1 MGQFRR
7 SGTFGIVGVLVVMAI
22 VAVIGLNADPR
33 DADPKGTFVLIFGV
47 LAVFLVL
54 LFAFQ
59 WLDLRRAEGADDD
72 AAALQPHAIEN
83 PAALE
88 EAELWAAMAV
98 RPIDRDAIRARKS
111 IWSTAR
117 GSQNTAMLVTLLIFL
132 AVPPIYLFDT
142 FVPLFVGFPLIAGIA
157 LYKSVRLLGGGFEQA
172 YATAGRAMAP
182 LGLDVTE
189 HPDLTIEP
197 RYVGPTTMGPRLRGA
212 LVMAGE
218 RHGRPV
224 SVRMPSTGGVRTP
237 STVRLGAPPSAFEF
251 KARDGRLK
259 AADGA
264 PAAVLDVLARVPS
277 STRWNGVSGSGGGEW
292 IEVARKSSKSGDWLL
307 DLWLAERL
315 ADALSAIKPT
325 PALG

>member
-1 MGQFRR
+1 MGAFRR
-7 SGTFGIVGVLVVMAI
+7 SGTFGIVGVIAVMAI
-22 VAVIGLNADPR
+22 VAAIALNSDPR

-47 LAVFLVL
+47 LIVFVVVL
-54 LFAFQ
+54 FVLQ
-59 WLDLRRAEGADDD
+59 RLDLRSAEGAD
-72 AAALQPHAIEN
+72 AEAMTTPPQSIEN

-88 EAELWAAMAV
+88 EAELWAAMAI
-98 RPIDRDAIRARKS
+98 RPIDRAAVKARKDT
-111 IWSTAR
+111 WSTAR
-117 GSQNTAMLVTLLIFL
+117 SSQNTAMLVTLLIFL
-132 AVPPIYLFDT
+132 TVPPIYLFDT
-142 FVPLFVGFPLIAGIA
+142 FVPLFVGGPLIAGIA
-157 LYKSVRLLGGGFEQA
+157 LWKSVRLLGGGFDQA
-172 YATAGRAMAP
+172 YETAGRAMAP
-182 LGLDVTE
+182 LGLDVVE

-197 RYVGPTTMGPRLRGA
+197 KYVGPPMRMGATLRGA

-237 STVRLGAPPSAFEF
+237 STVRVGAHPTAFEF

-264 PAAVLDVLARVPS
+264 PEAVRAVLAGVPNS
-277 STRWNGVSGSGGGEW
+277 QRWNGVSGSGGGEW

-315 ADALSAIKPT
+315 ADAVR
-325 PALG
+325 

>member
-1 MGQFRR
+1 VGPFRR
-7 SGTFGIVGVLVVMAI
+7 SGTFGIVGVIVVMAI

-33 DADPKGTFVLIFGV
+33 DADPKGTFVAIFGV
-47 LAVFLVL
+47 VAVFLVL

-59 WLDLRRAEGADDD
+59 LRDLSAAEGADAQ
-72 AAALQPHAIEN
+72 AATTPPHEIEN
-83 PAALE
+83 PAVLD
-88 EAELWAAMAV
+88 EADLWAAMAV
-98 RPIDRDAIRARKS
+98 RPFDRDAIKARKQ
-111 IWSTAR
+111 IWATAR
-117 GSQNTAMLVTLLIFL
+117 GSINTAMLVCLLIFL

-142 FVPLFVGFPLIAGIA
+142 FVPLFVGGPLIAGIA
-157 LYKSVRLLGGGFEQA
+157 LWKSLRLLGGGFDEA
-172 YATAGRAMAP
+172 YETAGRAMAP
-182 LGLDVTE
+182 LGLDVVE

-197 RYVGPTTMGPRLRGA
+197 KYVAPLRMGPALHGA

-237 STVRLGAPPSAFEF
+237 STVRVGVHPTAFEF

-264 PAAVLDVLARVPS
+264 PEAVRALLAGVPNS
-277 STRWNGVSGSGGGEW
+277 PRWNGVSGSGGGEW

-315 ADALSAIKPT
+315 ADAVR
-325 PALG
+325 